1 MIKQIL
7 ACLVGSAMGVAS
19 AFALPTVSFTD
30 GPGNTGGGEFYAAT
44 SANGSFTTFCL
55 EYNEHISFGTT
66 YYYEVSQAAKYN
78 GGNTMDPL
86 SKATA
91 WLYLQFLNGTL
102 AGYTHTQGA
111 ANELQQAFWFLEG
124 ETGGVD
130 NDFAKLAATTAGTE
144 DNNGFYGVGV
154 MNLWANADGTGARQ
168 DQLIRVPDGGS
179 TLTLLGMGIG
189 FLALVSR
196 RIRTS
201 S

>member
-1 MIKQIL
+1 MINQIL
-7 ACLVGSAMGVAS
+7 VCLVGSAMAVVSAS
-19 AFALPTVSFTD
+19 ALPTVSFSD

-78 GGNTMDPL
+78 GSYPNTDPL

-91 WLYLQFLNGTL
+91 WLYLQFLNNTL
-102 AGYTHTQGA
+102 AGYSHTQGA

-124 ETGGVD
+124 ETGGV
-130 NDFAKLAATTAGTE
+130 NNSYAQLAATTAGTG
-144 DNNGFYGVGV
+144 DNNGYYGVGV
-154 MNLWANADGTGARQ
+154 MNLWANADGTGASQ

-179 TLTLLGMGIG
+179 TLTLLSMGIG
-189 FLALVSR
+189 FLGLVSR
-196 RIRTS
+196 RVRS
-201 S
+201 